1 MLSSMLK
8 NPEGVTAIGNAAT
21 DITKAATNPLAG
33 GSMDKATKINIMVI
47 IGFVLTIA
55 FIILM
60 ILTIIFFFK
69 WMVVG
74 AGVTGLLAKLVSK
87 INDKAGAEI
96 DSYKKK
102 NKTGALVCGILGL
115 CCLIGNVALT
125 TFIK

>member
-1 MLSSMLK
+1 
-8 NPEGVTAIGNAAT
+8 
-21 DITKAATNPLAG
+21 
-33 GSMDKATKINIMVI
+33 MDKATKINTMVI
-47 IGFVLTIA
+47 IGYVLTIV

-74 AGVTGLLAKLVSK
+74 AGVTGLLAKLISK
-87 INDKAGAEI
+87 VNDKAGEDI
-96 DSYKKK
+96 EKYKKK
-102 NKTGALVCGILGL
+102 NRTGALVCGILGL

>member
-1 MLSSMLK
+1 
-8 NPEGVTAIGNAAT
+8 
-21 DITKAATNPLAG
+21 
-33 GSMDKATKINIMVI
+33 MDKATKLNIMTI
-47 IGFVLTIA
+47 IGYVLVIT

-74 AGVTGLLAKLVSK
+74 TGVTGLLAKLVSK
-87 INDKAGAEI
+87 INNKAGESI
-96 DSYKKK
+96 DNYKKK
-102 NKTGALVCGILGL
+102 NQTGALVCGILGL